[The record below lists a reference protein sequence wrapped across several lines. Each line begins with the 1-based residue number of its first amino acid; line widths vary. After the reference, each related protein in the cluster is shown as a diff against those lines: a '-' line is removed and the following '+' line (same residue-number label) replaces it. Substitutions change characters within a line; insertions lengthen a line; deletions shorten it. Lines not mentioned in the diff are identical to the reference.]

1 MSKGGK
7 GNMSIYKD
15 IQDAF
20 ILLPYKYY
28 KLILLVGPIGSGKT
42 QILKKISSD
51 YNYDYIN
58 LNLKLS
64 EKLINIPF
72 EERCYYVDDFMEEI
86 LFQSKTDVTILDN
99 IEILFSN
106 HLKIDPL
113 KLLKNISRYRKII
126 ASWGGI
132 YVNGILTY
140 AEIGHSEHR
149 KYKKNDLD
157 VIVISIEGGR

>member
-1 MSKGGK
+1 
-7 GNMSIYKD
+7 MSIYKD

-42 QILKKISSD
+42 KLLKRISAD

-58 LNLKLS
+58 VNLQLS
-64 EKLINIPF
+64 EKLINIPL

-149 KYKKNDLD
+149 KYKKSDLD

>member
-1 MSKGGK
+1 M
-7 GNMSIYKD
+7 
-15 IQDAF
+15 
-20 ILLPYKYY
+20 
-28 KLILLVGPIGSGKT
+28 
-42 QILKKISSD
+42 
-51 YNYDYIN
+51 
-58 LNLKLS
+58 KLS

-113 KLLKNISRYRKII
+113 KLLKKYKQIQKII

-149 KYKKNDLD
+149 KYKRMIWMLLL
-157 VIVISIEGGR
+157 

>member
-132 YVNGILTY
+132 YVMVY
-140 AEIGHSEHR
+140 
-149 KYKKNDLD
+149 
-157 VIVISIEGGR
+157 

>member
-1 MSKGGK
+1 
-7 GNMSIYKD
+7 MSIYKD

-86 LFQSKTDVTILDN
+86 LSQSKTDVTILDN
-99 IEILFSN
+99 IEILFAP

-113 KLLKNISRYRKII
+113 KMLKNMSKYKKII
-126 ASWGGI
+126 TSWGGSYI
-132 YVNGILTY
+132 NGILTY
-140 AEIGHSEHR
+140 AEPGYPEYR
-149 KYKKNDLD
+149 RYKKDDLD
-157 VIVISIEGGR
+157 IIVINVEGGR